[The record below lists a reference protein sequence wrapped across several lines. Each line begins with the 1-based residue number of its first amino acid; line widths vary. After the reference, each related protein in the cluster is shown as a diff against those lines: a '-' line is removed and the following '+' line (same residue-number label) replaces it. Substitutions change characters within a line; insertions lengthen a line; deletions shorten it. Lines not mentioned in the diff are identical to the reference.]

1 VLVAWTRIIYPD
13 GSSLDLGKMP
23 GADSA
28 GYAGLHDKVNNH
40 FWRAFKDALML
51 SVFSAGVQ
59 ISQGGD
65 GGGGYGMNAR
75 QTIAAGMGQQLGQL
89 GQEMSRRN
97 IRIQPTIEI
106 RQGSHFVVMVTKDII
121 ISPWRGHKN

>member
-1 VLVAWTRIIYPD
+1 MRNKLLFALLIASALLFIPD
-13 GSSLDLGKMP
+13 G
-23 GADSA
+23 ATA
-28 GYAGLHDKVNNH
+28 ANN
-40 FWRAFKDALML
+40 
-51 SVFSAGVQ
+51 
-59 ISQGGD
+59 
-65 GGGGYGMNAR
+65 GGGGNLPWEGPLTKLSNSIKGPVAYGMNAR

-121 ISPWRGHKN
+121 ISPWLGNKN